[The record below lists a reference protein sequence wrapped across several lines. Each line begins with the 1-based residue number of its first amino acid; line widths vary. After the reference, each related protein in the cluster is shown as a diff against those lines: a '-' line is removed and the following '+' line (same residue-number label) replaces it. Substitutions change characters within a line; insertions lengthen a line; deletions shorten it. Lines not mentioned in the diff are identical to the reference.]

1 MNILIVSFDKN
12 LINKLKEVL
21 SEHNLMDVKN
31 GEEAIN
37 TISSY
42 MDVVIY
48 DAVSGSISEEDI
60 NNMYRQK
67 FKDSKY
73 IVLVD
78 DLFPV
83 DMNNLMPPKKIRL
96 MRDEAVNKIRDV
108 IRAEPEEKTIQYI
121 QEPSMEENLTI
132 ESFSFTEPAMST
144 SDMESPVNLREFELS
159 MPEEV
164 EMHYVEAT
172 EKPQRKLLLVSFD
185 TALINNLREA
195 LAGRVEI
202 IESRNIKEVIQK
214 AKEADIILFDTISGM
229 LAYRTLMDMSKDEL
243 LAKKPYVLLID
254 ELFTIDVS
262 SIPLEKK
269 YSFTRETELSRAIE
283 KVIELAEE
291 PLQYPLQE
299 TWAHEQTT
307 QEEDK
312 SIMSLLEEIIG
323 SSLEEEK
330 PPAPTEEPEAAEV
343 SSEELTRD
351 IGMDQ
356 MHVISESSA
365 QVDNIAE
372 SLITALEKVLRE
384 QLSQERVYSAISRVI
399 SPEDVAKVLSSLL
412 ERKLEEVLREKVSEV
427 FSKLDVSEIVREEAR
442 KVLKEKLSELIT

>member
-83 DMNNLMPPKKIRL
+83 DMDNLMPPKKIRL

-384 QLSQERVYSAISRVI
+384 QLSQEKVYSAISRVI

>member
-21 SEHNLMDVKN
+21 SEHNLMDAKN

>member
-21 SEHNLMDVKN
+21 SEHNLMDAKN

-384 QLSQERVYSAISRVI
+384 QLSQEKVYSAISRVI

>member
-21 SEHNLMDVKN
+21 SEHNLMDAKN

-243 LAKKPYVLLID
+243 LSKKPYVLLID